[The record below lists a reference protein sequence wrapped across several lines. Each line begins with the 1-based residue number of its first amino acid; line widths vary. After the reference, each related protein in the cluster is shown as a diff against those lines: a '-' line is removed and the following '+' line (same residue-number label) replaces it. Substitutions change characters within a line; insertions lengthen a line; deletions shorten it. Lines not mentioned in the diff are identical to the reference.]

1 MHKLYNFRTK
11 YWSADRSST
20 GGETKEREN
29 QIQKLSVCV
38 AQSVFTESAKSELV
52 NSTSAFAPTSPIS
65 TVSGKLLEHD
75 SGEQHRT
82 SASKVPRSIV
92 HISERCARVAIPAVQ
107 HMMCQLLYIGW
118 VRKRLI
124 KDKHYSSP
132 CNISATLASFTGEN
146 KNKI

>member
-1 MHKLYNFRTK
+1 MQKLYNFRTK
-11 YWSADRSST
+11 YWPADRRST
-20 GGETKEREN
+20 GGETKERAN

-65 TVSGKLLEHD
+65 TVSGKLLKHD
-75 SGEQHRT
+75 SGEQHGT
-82 SASKVPRSIV
+82 SASKVPQSTV
-92 HISERCARVAIPAVQ
+92 HREMCHGSHPSCTTHDVSTALHRVGQEEA
-107 HMMCQLLYIGW
+107 H
-118 VRKRLI
+118 KN
-124 KDKHYSSP
+124 KHYSSP